1 MHISLPLRD
10 NESVHSEL
18 AVPAE
23 ESEAQLHGGTSI
35 SSRRS
40 SKEVLA
46 VKVARAILVLLGVGV
61 TRIALAAPP
70 PNADPSL
77 APWYESLHTK
87 NGLSCCG
94 EADCRH
100 FPVQIDGG
108 RYWILY
114 EGKWVGVPDES
125 VDRERMDNPTGD
137 YVACVVQHRT
147 PTLVLCFFLRP
158 NA

>member
-1 MHISLPLRD
+1 
-10 NESVHSEL
+10 
-18 AVPAE
+18 VPAV
-23 ESEAQLHGGTSI
+23 
-35 SSRRS
+35 R
-40 SKEVLA
+40 
-46 VKVARAILVLLGVGV
+46 VARAFLVLLGAAVAKM
-61 TRIALAAPP
+61 TLAAPP

-137 YVACVVQHRT
+137 YVACVVQHRV

-158 NA
+158 SV